1 MSYGWYYSR
10 SLECTSY
17 QYSEECGAVEN
28 RSRFAGTK
36 LEGPGINIDSPYT
49 IDKGPVISVW
59 EVNPNS
65 LIVGESPNG
74 GRLIVE

>member
-36 LEGPGINIDSPYT
+36 LEGPGININSDQT
-49 IDKGPVISVW
+49 IDKGPVIEVW

-65 LIVGESPNG
+65 ILVNDSPLG
-74 GRLIVE
+74 GRLTII